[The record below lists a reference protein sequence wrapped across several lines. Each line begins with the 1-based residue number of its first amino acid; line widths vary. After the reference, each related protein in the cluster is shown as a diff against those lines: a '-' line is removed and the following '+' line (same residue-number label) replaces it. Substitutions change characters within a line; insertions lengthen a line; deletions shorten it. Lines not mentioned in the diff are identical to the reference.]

1 MQVAG
6 GSNGLYLADIL
17 KRRKRAH
24 TILVEGE
31 LDALSIFQTCRDLV
45 HVVATGTTQGG
56 HLPRWLSLLAQ
67 QEKVFV
73 AFDAEDK
80 GDIAAKWWLS
90 RLPNARRLRPWWHD
104 ANQMLQDGANLR
116 DWICTG
122 IEETRRYHGPVENAP
137 PGAVNCTS
145 TGVETQ
151 QFLTTVARI
160 VALLPKGCTMTVDP
174 PEYTMEQRVQE
185 LQAEMRAKERAR
197 YEAMMQS
204 LRGKR
209 ASKAEK

>member
-104 ANQMLQDGANLR
+104 ASQMLQDGANLR

-122 IEETRRYHGPVENAP
+122 IEETQRYHGPVENATP
-137 PGAVNCTS
+137 QTFPIQ
-145 TGVETQ
+145 EQQQ

-160 VALLPKGCTMTVDP
+160 AALFPEGCTMTVDP
-174 PEYTMEQRVQE
+174 PGYTMEQRVQE

-197 YEAMMQS
+197 YEAMRQAW
-204 LRGKR
+204 RGR
-209 ASKAEK
+209 